1 MHIVLK
7 SFHILSQDRCILDP
21 YYLHSIY
28 CISRAHTER
37 VDEVRPQI
45 TYQVHL
51 LDDSRRPN

>member
-7 SFHILSQDRCILDP
+7 SFHILSQDRCILI
-21 YYLHSIY
+21 HTTFIRSTVF
-28 CISRAHTER
+28 RAHTER